1 MTLEQTSFEKTLL
14 SRNFC
19 EERKGKN
26 KCGNYGDSL
35 SRIFGKNSVIAV
47 LLKKLLKLKELI
59 WRKRFLVREA
69 SSFFPQW
76 EIAEILSHAFFS
88 KSSWKQWFYKR
99 NYKIVDL
106 TKKFSVTENFLSFY
120 IVLVHSVLTPIA
132 PYIVLK
138 NEKFIAKQNF

>member
-19 EERKGKN
+19 DKRKGKN
-26 KCGNYGDSL
+26 KRGNYGNSL
-35 SRIFGKNSVIAV
+35 SRIFGKNSVIVAV

-59 WRKRFLVREA
+59 WRKGFLVREA

-76 EIAEILSHAFFS
+76 EIAEIISHAFIT
-88 KSSWKQWFYKR
+88 KISWKQWFYKR

-106 TKKFSVTENFLSFY
+106 TKRFSVTENFLSFY
-120 IVLVHSVLTPIA
+120 IVRSWIYGYPSRRISS
-132 PYIVLK
+132 I
-138 NEKFIAKQNF
+138 

>member
-69 SSFFPQW
+69 SSFFPKW
-76 EIAEILSHAFFS
+76 EIAEILSHAFFTKIRES
-88 KSSWKQWFYKR
+88 NGFQKKLQNSWFDE
-99 NYKIVDL
+99 KI
-106 TKKFSVTENFLSFY
+106 FSDREFLVFLHCACALS
-120 IVLVHSVLTPIA
+120 TPIA